1 MSEIIK
7 YHLQPV
13 SVNSEEIIFSLSTL
27 KKFSL
32 NPSLK
37 RREAKKEGGST
48 SFLIK
53 TRENIDRKMTI

>member
-1 MSEIIK
+1 MTSGQLWDMSEIIK

-37 RREAKKEGGST
+37 RREAPHHFSSRLERILTGK
-48 SFLIK
+48 
-53 TRENIDRKMTI
+53 